1 MGKILK
7 RGLLSCGLCLCSWLL
22 QAQGALPAAQG
33 VSLMAQGVSLT
44 AQAQPLSAE
53 LLGQFRLAVPPGEYS
68 GICYLEDD
76 LYAVVDDDDPGAG
89 LHIFSLPLGRSGR
102 PRAVWQFKVDAG
114 QDASSAPDNED
125 IVYVSATKTFWVCS
139 EAQTSI
145 KEYDRAGR
153 PTGRSVLVPETMKNA
168 PANGGLEALATDGT
182 SLWTLSEM
190 PLKGDAHLRHQLLR
204 FSLETR
210 SLSGLTVYECDP
222 PLKGP
227 EDTRAYVHG
236 ISALTA
242 LPDGRLL
249 VLEREVYVPA
259 GSAMEALEGSFGRAL
274 IYVTDPLR
282 DTRLPLQKTLLAQIN
297 TSAANLAN
305 LEGMCL
311 GRPLPDGRP
320 TLLLIAD
327 SERGKGGLTKEYL
340 FVLALEGL

>member
-1 MGKILK
+1 MGKFLK
-7 RGLLSCGLCLCSWLL
+7 RGLLSCSLCLCSWLF
-22 QAQGALPAAQG
+22 A
-33 VSLMAQGVSLT
+33 

-53 LLGQFRLAVPPGEYS
+53 LLGQFRLAVTPGEYS

-76 LYAVVDDDDPGAG
+76 LYAVVDDGEPGAG

-102 PRAVWQFKVDAG
+102 PRSVWQFQVDAG
-114 QDASSAPDNED
+114 QNAPVSPDNED
-125 IVYVSATKTFWVCS
+125 IVYVPATKTLWVCS
-139 EAQTSI
+139 EAEASI

-153 PTGRSVLVPETMKNA
+153 PTGRSIPVPEVLLSA

-190 PLKGDAHLRHQLLR
+190 PLKGDAALRHKLLR
-204 FSLETR
+204 YSLETL

-227 EDTRAYVHG
+227 EGTRAYVHG

-259 GSAMEALEGSFGRAL
+259 GSAVQALEDSFGRAL
-274 IYVTDPLR
+274 LYVTDPLR

-297 TSAANLAN
+297 TAASNLAN